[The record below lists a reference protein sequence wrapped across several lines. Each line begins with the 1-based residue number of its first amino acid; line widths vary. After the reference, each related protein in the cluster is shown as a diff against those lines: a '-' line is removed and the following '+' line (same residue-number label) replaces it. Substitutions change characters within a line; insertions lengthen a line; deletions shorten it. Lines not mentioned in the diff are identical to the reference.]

1 MRWREQIKIVV
12 IGLIAGGGGG
22 LKIHHAVS
30 VPTAWSGASPAFA
43 GDPAPA
49 AKAGTLRG
57 GSAAAS
63 EAQSALAAEG
73 QAPTSA
79 PMNAQAPTS
88 VLGDAQAPASGSSSD
103 IGAARAPSSRSD
115 PTDRIARY
123 AREPYYYAS
132 LGRRDPFASLL
143 EGQFLGEGEVG
154 LVDIGN
160 IKLVGIAWDQIDRFA
175 MVEDG
180 RGFGYVLR
188 EGDAIRGGRV
198 LKIERE
204 SVTFA
209 QTTAGESSTMTIE
222 LPIREGD

>member
-1 MRWREQIKIVV
+1 MMRWREQIKIVV

-43 GDPAPA
+43 GDPTPA
-49 AKAGTLRG
+49 NKPGTLRG
-57 GSAAAS
+57 GSVAAK
-63 EAQSALAAEG
+63 EAESALVAEG
-73 QAPTSA
+73 QAPAST
-79 PMNAQAPTS
+79 PMNIQAPTS
-88 VLGDAQAPASGSSSD
+88 VLGGAEAPASASSSNM
-103 IGAARAPSSRSD
+103 GAGRSPGSTD

-132 LGRRDPFASLL
+132 LGRRDPFSSLL
-143 EGQFLGEGEVG
+143 EGEFLGEGEVG

-160 IKLVGIAWDQIDRFA
+160 IKLVGIAWDQMDRFA

-198 LKIERE
+198 LKIDRE

>member
-22 LKIHHAVS
+22 LKILETVGDPS
-30 VPTAWSGASPAFA
+30 TWSGASVAFA
-43 GDPAPA
+43 GDPTPGS
-49 AKAGTLRG
+49 KAGTLRG
-57 GSAAAS
+57 GSRAAS
-63 EAQSALAAEG
+63 EARSALGESKPT
-73 QAPTSA
+73 APGSPAITTQGPA
-79 PMNAQAPTS
+79 PSKT
-88 VLGDAQAPASGSSSD
+88 PASPSGSAT
-103 IGAARAPSSRSD
+103 GAARSPRSIND
-115 PTDRIARY
+115 PTDRIARFV
-123 AREPYYYAS
+123 REPYYYAS
-132 LGRRDPFASLL
+132 LGRRDPFTSLL
-143 EGQFLGEGEVG
+143 EGNFQGEGETG

-160 IKLVGIAWDQIDRFA
+160 IKLVGIAWDNIDRFA

-198 LKIERE
+198 LNISRE

-209 QTTAGESSTMTIE
+209 QSTAGESSTITIE